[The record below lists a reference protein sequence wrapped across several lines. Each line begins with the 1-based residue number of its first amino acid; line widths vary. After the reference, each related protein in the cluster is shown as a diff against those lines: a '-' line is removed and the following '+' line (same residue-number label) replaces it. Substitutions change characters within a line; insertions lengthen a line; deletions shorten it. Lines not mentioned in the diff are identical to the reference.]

1 MFRTFQS
8 ALIILIMV
16 FIRMINNQLIN
27 ILVSVWRIKYFQTQK
42 SNSELLSCDHTRE
55 LLSST

>member
-16 FIRMINNQLIN
+16 RMINNQLIN